1 MKKAHAYFQK
11 RDGSV
16 TRVAEVV
23 IPRGFTTDEALES
36 VYVRLQ
42 NIRGSWSFGP
52 NFEGSLDE
60 REGQPNYDYS
70 EAVKFVGKHPV
81 EKVSGSED
89 GVEIYR
95 IFGERSMMIGD
106 LINFDGKTYEVA
118 PFGFEEYKE
127 AV

>member
-1 MKKAHAYFQK
+1 MKAYAYFQK

-16 TRVAEVV
+16 TRVAEVI

-70 EAVKFVGKHPV
+70 EAVKFVGKHK
-81 EKVSGSED
+81 ELLD
-89 GVEIYR
+89 GR
-95 IFGERSMMIGD
+95 KLGERSMMKGD
-106 LINFDGKTYEVA
+106 LVVLDGKTYEVA
-118 PFGFEEYKE
+118 MFGFEEYKE

>member
-1 MKKAHAYFQK
+1 MKAYAYFQK

-16 TRVAEVV
+16 TRVAEINV
-23 IPRGFTTDEALES
+23 PAGMETDRALEH
-36 VYVRLQ
+36 VYCLLQ

-52 NFEGSLDE
+52 NFEGCLDE
-60 REGQPNYDYS
+60 REGLQNLDYS
-70 EAVKFVGKHPV
+70 PNVKFVGKHPV

-89 GVEIYR
+89 GVEIYK
-95 IFGERSMMIGD
+95 ILGERSMMIGD
-106 LINFDGKTYEVA
+106 LITFDGKTYEVA